1 MSLKNFDKNIKKFL
15 KENKLKANTP
25 ITDLEKL
32 IEFFNKTSSKEI
44 TPLYASTSNISLD
57 EIKHIELNN
66 GKMKIGSLSFLGD
79 RIEVL
84 EFEPKELYF
93 IREDGSPKDTVIAI
107 ITKDDKEEK
116 EDLREYYEVDVYR
129 VKGRYAV
136 LIYHE
141 DSNYMKR
148 EEREIFLFEQFGI
161 IHNMNNFT
169 IKNMRG
175 KQDNE
180 IKTEEE
186 TKMDKKVKSFKIL
199 TDKLTGPEDKTK
211 KETEEDV
218 SDKIH
223 DYEASSNKTSEKADH
238 ATQYDF
244 DDFGGEESY
253 RKLSALYSD
262 LKGILDVKYALRE
275 PGDDWRLQLVIH
287 EKVSEEKI
295 HLAID
300 KIKEKYDVDL
310 KSIEEKDGKQIITFY
325 DKDQNKPKI

>member
-44 TPLYASTSNISLD
+44 TPLYASTSNIDLS

-93 IREDGSPKDTVIAI
+93 IRKDGSPKDTVIAI

-211 KETEEDV
+211 KETEDI
-218 SDKIH
+218 SDKLH
-223 DYEASSNKTSEKADH
+223 YKQQPNETEPQYSSRTGYKDLDKETPAD
-238 ATQYDF
+238 
-244 DDFGGEESY
+244 
-253 RKLSALYSD
+253 KLSKMFID
-262 LKGILDVKYALRE
+262 LKKILNSGYY
-275 PGDDWRLQLVIH
+275 LQENYVNEEWQLKLFITRDIA
-287 EKVSEEKI
+287 KEKI
-295 HLAID
+295 DLAID
-300 KIKEKYDVDL
+300 QIKETYNADL
-310 KSIEEKDGKQIITFY
+310 KSIDEKDAKKIITFY
-325 DKDQNKPKI
+325 KKTNDNPEQE